1 MIKTQSSSSLIVRS
15 NQHDCTINE
24 KLPIFDIYLAILS
37 FYVQKYANYQ
47 TRVPWNN
54 LGTYYRK
61 NSSSGV
67 VKMSRTTGVLL
78 SESSY
83 WIPPL
88 SANFKISAIIKSYR
102 SVNCCD
108 NAVKNIPLIAVLCR
122 MMSFCGVAASWPSDV
137 TIEYTFVTSLMFPY
151 LNFSEVLCLIS
162 NIQNKNEQNIRMFLL
177 PH

>member
-88 SANFKISAIIKSYR
+88 SANFKISAFIKSYR
-102 SVNCCD
+102 KVNCCD
-108 NAVKNIPLIAVLCR
+108 NAVKNIPLIAVLC
-122 MMSFCGVAASWPSDV
+122 SQIWIVWCPSV
-137 TIEYTFVTSLMFPY
+137 V
-151 LNFSEVLCLIS
+151 
-162 NIQNKNEQNIRMFLL
+162 
-177 PH
+177 